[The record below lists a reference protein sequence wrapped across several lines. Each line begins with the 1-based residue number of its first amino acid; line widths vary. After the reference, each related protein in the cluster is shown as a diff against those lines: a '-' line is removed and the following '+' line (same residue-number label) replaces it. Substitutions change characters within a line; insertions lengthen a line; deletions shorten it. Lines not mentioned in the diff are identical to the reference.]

1 MLRKRDIC
9 MTTTD
14 VHSIVRVVIVNTMVL
29 YVDNEELDIPVSV
42 TIALTA
48 RESTKQN
55 LIKNITG
62 EDRAKSCGYILL

>member
-29 YVDNEELDIPVSV
+29 YVDNEELDIPVSKF
-42 TIALTA
+42 LTSVLA
-48 RESTKQN
+48 RGVHNEIHN
-55 LIKNITG
+55 IKKPSEASSG
-62 EDRAKSCGYILL
+62 C